1 MGISSISLRLPSY
14 DRRQSG
20 FTLVELLVVIS
31 IIGILIGL
39 LMPAIQSARES
50 ARRLQCNNNLRQIT
64 LATCNYETVK
74 RVFPPGGIS
83 PTVKGKNG
91 WNRTQLPD
99 FSSDFTWPTEIL
111 PQIEQQNIYAMYD
124 FKQPPVSNVNA
135 IARSQLVATYVC
147 PNDRAQINEPR
158 PGQPGGP
165 MGNWDVFSRIRLNY
179 AANYGNTGYEQV
191 DMLGVKFLGGFFT
204 NGTAYAARDI
214 RDGLTNTLAFSE
226 VLPGW
231 GPQYL
236 GPPGDGMLAEGGQ
249 AFEGFLTPNSSSPDV
264 VCNACPTERAIN
276 GVGCVIDMNDARQT
290 MASRSA
296 HPGGVNSSMGDASI
310 HFVSDTI
317 DAQVWRALC
326 SSRGREVIDPSTY

>member
-1 MGISSISLRLPSY
+1 MGISTSSMRLPSA
-14 DRRQSG
+14 DQRRRG

-50 ARRLQCNNNLRQIT
+50 ARRLQCSNNLRQIT
-64 LATCNYETVK
+64 LAICNYETAK
-74 RVFPPGGIS
+74 RVFPPGGVS
-83 PTVKGKNG
+83 RTVKGKNG

-99 FSSDFTWPTEIL
+99 FSTDFTWPTQIL
-111 PQIEQQNIYAMYD
+111 PQIEQKSIYAKYN
-124 FKQPPVSNVNA
+124 FKQPPVSPVNA
-135 IARSQLVATYVC
+135 IARSQWVATYVC

-165 MGNWDVFSRIRLNY
+165 MGNWDIFSRIRLNY

-191 DMLGVKFLGGFFT
+191 DMQGVKFLGGFFT

-214 RDGLTNTLAFSE
+214 RDGLTKTLAFSE

-249 AFEGFLTPNSSSPDV
+249 AFEGLLTPNSSSPDV
-264 VCNACPTERAIN
+264 VCNACPTERAVK
-276 GVGCVIDMNDARQT
+276 GVGCVIDMNDAHQT

-296 HPGGVNSSMGDASI
+296 HQAGVNSSMGDGSV
-310 HFVSDTI
+310 HFISDTI
-317 DAQVWRALC
+317 DVQVWRALC
-326 SSRGREVIDPSTY
+326 SSRGSDAIDASNY